1 MANRA
6 GPKQYSKR
14 QTQQPRRSDYIDE
27 DTISVS
33 YIDRF
38 GNRITGR
45 VSQKDLS
52 LKEYSKRRGILK
64 GE

>member
-1 MANRA
+1 MADRA
-6 GPKQYSKR
+6 GPKGYTRKPY
-14 QTQQPRRSDYIDE
+14 QQPRRSDYIDE

-45 VSQKDLS
+45 VSEKDLS
-52 LKEYSKRRGILK
+52 LKEYSRRRGILK
-64 GE
+64 D

>member
-14 QTQQPRRSDYIDE
+14 QTQQPRPVNYSDE
-27 DTISVS
+27 DNISVS

-38 GNRITGR
+38 GNRIIGK
-45 VSQKDLS
+45 VSEKDLS
-52 LKEYSKRRGILK
+52 REYSKRRGILK

>member
-6 GPKQYSKR
+6 GPKQYSRK

-45 VSQKDLS
+45 VSPKDLS
-52 LKEYSKRRGILK
+52 
-64 GE
+64 